1 MFRLV
6 KIENGRTNEAEPVKL
21 GATPQETYTLGEAL
35 VLSGGLATKCAPTTK
50 PAFIAG
56 EDFTAPA
63 AGSASLVAYPISSD
77 MVFEVPVTAAPTSLK
92 AGNAV
97 TLSSDGLGVTA
108 TTTSGVA
115 FIRDLTG
122 ATTAGDKIL
131 VKF

>member
-21 GATPQETYTLGEAL
+21 GVTPQETYTLGEAL

-63 AGSASLVAYPISSD
+63 TWIAPPNNRSFSVKVVLPAS
-77 MVFEVPVTAAPTSLK
+77 
-92 AGNAV
+92 G
-97 TLSSDGLGVTA
+97 
-108 TTTSGVA
+108 
-115 FIRDLTG
+115 
-122 ATTAGDKIL
+122 
-131 VKF
+131 

>member
-6 KIENGRTNEAEPVKL
+6 KIETGRTNEAEPVFL
-21 GATPQETYTLGEAL
+21 GAAPQETYTLGEAL
-35 VLSGGLATKCAPTTK
+35 VLSGGLATKCTSTTK

-63 AGSASLVAYPISSD
+63 TGSASLVAYPISSD

-115 FIRDLTG
+115 VIRDLVG
-122 ATTAGDKIL
+122 AAAAGDKIL